1 MKEAFKI
8 DKGIPIPVRTKTGVR
23 SKYQLDKLSV
33 GDSIL
38 IPKELRNSVTSSW
51 IRFAPKRFT
60 SAIDAKDN
68 TMVRVWRVK

>member
-1 MKEAFKI
+1 MKEQFKI
-8 DKGIPIPVRTKTGVR
+8 DRGVPLPVRVKTGIR
-23 SKYQLDKLSV
+23 SKYRLDELGV

-60 SAIDAKDN
+60 SAIDKNDR
-68 TMVRVWRVK
+68 TQVRVWRVK